1 MAISPK
7 HNESSPAGVEQT
19 VKQPSSAFAA
29 GESTINAKFL
39 EPALD
44 EPRTRTVPENPE
56 YDPFALENLRVD
68 YDNELVA
75 KPLLTVVPVRKPN
88 KTDFV
93 RVHPGANYRITV
105 PLIEIKDSRETYMVT
120 PRMRQAFS
128 ETVYSATALYLTV
141 NRQNVYFLWP
151 IKQSRDGRTN
161 EWTTSAEIA
170 VRRAMVSWVRVGSN
184 MSLGAYE
191 IFEAQGQLSEPKW
204 PELTFSEILRI
215 AFGGNRLVDSENH
228 PLIATLS
235 GRN

>member
-1 MAISPK
+1 
-7 HNESSPAGVEQT
+7 
-19 VKQPSSAFAA
+19 
-29 GESTINAKFL
+29 
-39 EPALD
+39 LD
-44 EPRTRTVPENPE
+44 NPRTTTAPEKPE

-75 KPLLTVVPVRKPN
+75 RPLLTVVPVRKPS

-93 RVHPGANYRITV
+93 RVHPGANYRVTV
-105 PLIEIKDSRETYMVT
+105 SLIEIKESRETYMVT
-120 PRMRQAFS
+120 PRMLYAFS
-128 ETVYSATALYLTV
+128 ETVYSRTSLYLTV
-141 NRQNVYFLWP
+141 NRQNVYTLWP

-161 EWTTSAEIA
+161 EWTNSAEIA
-170 VRRAMVSWVRVGSN
+170 VHRARVSWVRVGAN

-204 PELTFSEILRI
+204 PELTLSEILRI
-215 AFGGNRLVDSENH
+215 AFGGNRLVDSEDH